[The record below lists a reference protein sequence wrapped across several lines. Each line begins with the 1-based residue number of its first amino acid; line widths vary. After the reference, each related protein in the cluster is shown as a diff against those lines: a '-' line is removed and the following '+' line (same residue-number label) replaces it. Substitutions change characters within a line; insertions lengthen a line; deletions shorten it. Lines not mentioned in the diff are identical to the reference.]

1 MKTVWKLLLGA
12 ALAGVAW
19 VVVAAPGLV
28 LGAGGCEN
36 TTLAQAVS
44 PRGAHRA
51 VVFARSCGA
60 TTGFST
66 QVSVVPAR
74 AGLANEGGNVFV
86 ADTDHGAAPSGP
98 GGGPVVEVAWLDE
111 SRLVIRHDPRARVFH
126 SEPRAGAVQ
135 VTYERR

>member
-1 MKTVWKLLLGA
+1 MKTVWKSLLA

-19 VVVAAPGLV
+19 GVVAAPGLV
-28 LGAGGCEN
+28 LSGGCEN
-36 TTLAQAVS
+36 TTLAQAMS

-74 AGLANEGGNVFV
+74 AGLPNDVGNVFV
-86 ADTDHGAAPSGP
+86 ADKAHSGP